1 MNESFGKLALIIGFV
16 ALWFVLNKWVLPRF
30 GIRT

>member
-1 MNESFGKLALIIGFV
+1 MTEGLLMIGIV
-16 ALWFVLNKWVLPRF
+16 AAWFILNRFVLPRF